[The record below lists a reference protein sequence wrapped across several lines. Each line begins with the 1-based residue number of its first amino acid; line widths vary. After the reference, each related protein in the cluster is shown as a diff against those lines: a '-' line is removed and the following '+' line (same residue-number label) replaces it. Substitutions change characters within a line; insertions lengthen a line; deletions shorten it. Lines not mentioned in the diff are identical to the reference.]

1 MFAAGM
7 GGGPVDIVQRARA
20 MVLSPAAEWQAIEPE
35 SGDAAYLF
43 ANYVAI
49 LAAIPPVAE
58 LLRRSLF
65 GWRGPRLG
73 FHHGHHGFF
82 GGLIGAFLHWLAAFV
97 IVYALA
103 VIIDGLAP
111 TFSAQKNQQNAMKLA
126 AYAMTP
132 AWLAGVFGLIPGLG
146 FLRLIGLIYG
156 IYVFWLGLPIL
167 MKSPPD
173 KTASYAVATVVCAIV
188 LWFVVGAVVGPG
200 V

>member
-1 MFAAGM
+1 MR
-7 GGGPVDIVQRARA
+7 PIC
-20 MVLSPAAEWQAIEPE
+20 SPIMWR
-35 SGDAAYLF
+35 SS
-43 ANYVAI
+43 
-49 LAAIPPVAE
+49 
-58 LLRRSLF
+58 RRSRRSQRCCAGYCF

-73 FHHGHHGFF
+73 FHPINHGFF
-82 GGLIGAFLHWLAAFV
+82 GGLFGAFVHWLAAFV

-146 FLRLIGLIYG
+146 FLRLVGLIYG
-156 IYVFWLGLPIL
+156 VYVFWLGLPIL

-173 KTASYAVATVVCAIV
+173 KTGGYAAATVVCAII
-188 LWFVVGAVVGPG
+188 LWFVVCAVVGPG
-200 V
+200 I